1 MTFEYA
7 NFEKTIAQLETNPE
21 LHARF
26 LNTLSLLEYIGAR
39 KILKSQKEEKISSQI
54 LAHAAEEIRHAQ
66 TFKKLALKMSSG
78 KLSTYSEDHLLCGK
92 EAREYFQSL
101 DQAVH
106 AEIGEDSYT
115 NYLFTTLLIEERA
128 NQIYPIYEPVLA
140 RAGYPGV
147 LKAIVKEEDSH
158 LKDILTSLQEQGRE
172 QKKDRPSMSVDKMIE
187 LRMLE
192 AAAFE
197 KFISTVH
204 AAALNLGSL
213 GQTAEK
219 KPASD
224 SQVETASGE
233 AQPGLTRGSTQ
244 DSKHTNHA
252 NANPSPNHG
261 NANAPQSKG

>member
-7 NFEKTIAQLETNPE
+7 SFEKTIAQLEANPE

-26 LNTLSLLEYIGAR
+26 VNTLSLLEYMGAR
-39 KILKSQKEEKISSQI
+39 KILKSQREEKISSQV

-66 TFKKLALKMSSG
+66 TFKRLALKMSSG
-78 KLSTYSEDHLLCGK
+78 KLSSYSEDHLLCGK

-128 NQIYPIYEPVLA
+128 NLVYPIYEPVLA

-147 LKAIVKEEDSH
+147 LKAIVKEEDAH
-158 LKDILTSLQEQGRE
+158 LKDILTSLQEQGKELNSTQNRA
-172 QKKDRPSMSVDKMIE
+172 PVSVEKMIE

-192 AAAFE
+192 ATAFE
-197 KFISTVH
+197 KFISSVYV
-204 AAALNLGSL
+204 AAQNLR
-213 GQTAEK
+213 Q
-219 KPASD
+219 D
-224 SQVETASGE
+224 QASGGKFE
-233 AQPGLTRGSTQ
+233 ATSGEPQPGLTRGSQ
-244 DSKHTNHA
+244 DSRSTIRP
-252 NANPSPNHG
+252 NANPSPNHA
-261 NANAPQSKG
+261 NASAPQSKG